1 MGQKNSYEIYLSGI
15 SDGDSFTQNLDLSVS
30 SSNPSLI
37 PTPALNY
44 SAGQTTGSVIF
55 EPQPNQ
61 SGVATITVTLQD
73 DGGQDNNGFFS
84 TQQMSF
90 DVIVLPYINQK
101 PTIDS
106 IPDQNVKLGTGEQ
119 TITIAGISDGNI
131 GTQNI
136 TFKEIKSNN
145 NLVKNTKI
153 TYIQGD
159 NTAKYI
165 YTPRTIGTLTVT
177 LTLTDDG
184 SNFLGGTNETST
196 SFNINISDAT
206 SSTSLSSNELVIYP
220 NPANNLINISTP
232 NNISGNAKVEICNVT
247 GAAILQ
253 QKVFVTDGI
262 IIIPTDKLLNGIYIV
277 KLTSEGR
284 TLIAKVLIKK

>member
-1 MGQKNSYEIYLSGI
+1 
-15 SDGDSFTQNLDLSVS
+15 
-30 SSNPSLI
+30 
-37 PTPALNY
+37 
-44 SAGQTTGSVIF
+44 
-55 EPQPNQ
+55 
-61 SGVATITVTLQD
+61 
-73 DGGQDNNGFFS
+73 
-84 TQQMSF
+84 
-90 DVIVLPYINQK
+90 VLPYINQK

-106 IPDQNVKLGTGEQ
+106 IPDQNVKMGSGEQ
-119 TITIAGISDGNI
+119 TITITGISDGNI

-136 TFKEIKSNN
+136 TLSEAKSSN

-153 TYIQGD
+153 TYNQGD
-159 NTAKYI
+159 HTATYI
-165 YTPRTIGTLTVT
+165 YTPRTTGTLTVT

-184 SNFLGGTNETST
+184 GNLLGGTNEIST
-196 SFNINISDAT
+196 SFNINISAAT
-206 SSTSLSSNELVIYP
+206 SSTNLSSNELVIYP
-220 NPANNLINISTP
+220 NPANNLINISIP

-262 IIIPTDKLLNGIYIV
+262 IIIPTDKLLNRIYIV